1 MVEWQT
7 ESVQCTVRM
16 APVES
21 YPFAPMQMGESKAR
35 SKMYPVVGKAVGITA
50 DAVYDIV
57 VRDNR

>member
-1 MVEWQT
+1 
-7 ESVQCTVRM
+7 M

-21 YPFAPMQMGESKAR
+21 YPFEPMAVPDSRCQGGVPGKQ
-35 SKMYPVVGKAVGITA
+35 MYPVVGKAVGITA